1 MKKFAVAAFCTLAL
15 VGFVMADFNGY
26 ITSADGNK
34 VKAKKVEGQGKK
46 AKIGDEMEI
55 KVSSDFKG
63 IFKGKFT
70 FDKDTKKATYEVD
83 PENKDKV
90 ADAAVKDAVK
100 DAGDKGA
107 FARFITNDK
116 DEVTQ
121 ILLIQKKGGK

>member
-1 MKKFAVAAFCTLAL
+1 MRRFAVAAICTLAL
-15 VGFVMADFNGY
+15 VGFVVADYSGV
-26 ITSADGNK
+26 ITKVDGNK
-34 VKAKKVEGQGKK
+34 VTAKKAEKKGKF
-46 AKIGDEMEI
+46 GDEMEI
-55 KVSSDFKG
+55 KTSSDFKG
-63 IFKGKFT
+63 IFKGKFS

-83 PENKDKV
+83 PDNKDKLS
-90 ADAAVKDAVK
+90 DAAIKDAVK